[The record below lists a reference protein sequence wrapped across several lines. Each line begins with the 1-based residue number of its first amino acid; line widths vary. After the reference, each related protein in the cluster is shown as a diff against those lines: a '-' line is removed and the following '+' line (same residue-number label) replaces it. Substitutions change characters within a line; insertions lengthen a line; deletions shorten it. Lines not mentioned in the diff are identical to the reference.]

1 MAKSQYTTASAKSS
15 NAKSNGSNSNSG
27 TESSSTKSKSAKEG
41 NSSDEKT
48 LKKLFEQG
56 LQDIYSAE
64 QQLMEALPEMAKGA
78 YSEDL
83 EDAINNHLEET
94 KKQASRLEKIFDR
107 LNIEKEG
114 ETCKAMEGLIEEG
127 KKILQEYP
135 ESPVR
140 DSALI
145 IGAQKIEHYEIA
157 AYGSLCELADVL
169 GFYKIAEVLDR
180 SLAEE
185 EQADGILT
193 DIAKDVN
200 DEAMEM
206 SEEKEKE
213 YV

>member
-1 MAKSQYTTASAKSS
+1 MAKSQNNTATKSS
-15 NAKSNGSNSNSG
+15 GSKSSTSSASSNSTSKNGSDG
-27 TESSSTKSKSAKEG
+27 VSKENA
-41 NSSDEKT
+41 NDKT

-64 QQLMEALPEMAKGA
+64 QQLIEALPEMAKA
-78 YSEDL
+78 AFNEDL

-169 GFYKIAEVLDR
+169 GFYKVAEVLDR

-185 EQADGILT
+185 ENTDHLLT

-206 SEEKEKE
+206 SETEEKEKE

>member
-1 MAKSQYTTASAKSS
+1 MAKSQTTALTKSS
-15 NAKSNGSNSNSG
+15 NAKSSNSNGNGNS
-27 TESSSTKSKSAKEG
+27 TSSSSQNKNGMSKEDNK
-41 NSSDEKT
+41 DEKT

-56 LQDIYSAE
+56 LQDIYNAE
-64 QQLMEALPEMAKGA
+64 QQLIEALPEMAKAA
-78 YSEDL
+78 YNEDL
-83 EDAINNHLEET
+83 EDAITNHLEET

-127 KKILQEYP
+127 KKIIQEYP

-169 GFYKIAEVLDR
+169 GFYKVAEVLDR

-185 EQADGILT
+185 EQTDGILT